1 MTQELTTPQPVQIR
15 VLEELKKDN
24 RLPALVAAV
33 ESVEKAPEV
42 IKNQVADKFIPAFIQ
57 IEKYCTGFR
66 EFVVSDETET
76 GKMFEAGQK
85 AKELKKIKR
94 ELTALHEAGKE
105 SALRE
110 GQTYDAVRR
119 IGFAEIDPAIAHYEA
134 QAEYIERK
142 EAARIEA
149 LRVERYAL
157 ILPYLVPEICPP
169 PWPEW
174 GAMHVDDFNATL
186 YAAQEKARQIEADK
200 LAQIE
205 REKAEREELERLR
218 VEQVEREAILEQ
230 ALAAQRKIE
239 QELAEAQK
247 TIAHVYKDYGKPVD
261 QILAEINENKTTDR
275 EKLRAYGA
283 ALLQV
288 QCAPIQDQAMRK
300 VLEQV
305 KILLVKVDKFIEE
318 KTA

>member
-1 MTQELTTPQPVQIR
+1 VTDLQLSIEKFSPPV
-15 VLEELKKDN
+15 V
-24 RLPALVAAV
+24 VAADLTIAFKDFFAQM
-33 ESVEKAPEV
+33 EQWEEKA
-42 IKNQVADKFIPAFIQ
+42 ASL
-57 IEKYCTGFR
+57 
-66 EFVVSDETET
+66 VVEDETQT
-76 GKMFEAGQK
+76 GLMFEAGVARK
-85 AKELKKIKR
+85 ALASIRIAVEKQRKIMKEDSLRTGQAIDGVAKMMR
-94 ELTALHEAGKE
+94 ERIEAME
-105 SALRE
+105 AHLAAQE
-110 GQTYDAVRR
+110 NY
-119 IGFAEIDPAIAHYEA
+119 IAN
-134 QAEYIERK
+134 K
-142 EAARIEA
+142 EAARPSDR
-149 LRVERYAL
+149 RVERYAL

-230 ALAAQRKIE
+230 ALAAQRKVE

-300 VLEQV
+300 VLQDV
-305 KILLVKVDKFIEE
+305 KILLGKIDKFIED
-318 KTA
+318 KTKP

>member
-1 MTQELTTPQPVQIR
+1 V
-15 VLEELKKDN
+15 
-24 RLPALVAAV
+24 VAADLTIAFKDFFAQM
-33 ESVEKAPEV
+33 EQWEEKAATLIVE
-42 IKNQVADKFIPAFIQ
+42 
-57 IEKYCTGFR
+57 
-66 EFVVSDETET
+66 DETQT
-76 GKMFEAGQK
+76 GLMFEAGVARK
-85 AKELKKIKR
+85 AMASIRIAVEKQRKIMKEDSLRTGQAIDGVAKMMKERIEKV
-94 ELTALHEAGKE
+94 EAHL
-105 SALRE
+105 A
-110 GQTYDAVRR
+110 
-119 IGFAEIDPAIAHYEA
+119 A
-134 QAEYIERK
+134 QENYIVNK
-142 EAARIEA
+142 EAARVEA

-230 ALAAQRKIE
+230 ALAAQRKVE

-300 VLEQV
+300 VLQDV
-305 KILLVKVDKFIEE
+305 KILLGKIDKFIED
-318 KTA
+318 KTKP

>member
-1 MTQELTTPQPVQIR
+1 MTDLTNNITPLRTVA
-15 VLEELKKDN
+15 ELKETGQY
-24 RLPALVAAV
+24 PALVTAV
-33 ESVEKAPEV
+33 ESVKDATEAIKDEVALQFIDFYARIEAYTAKA
-42 IKNQVADKFIPAFIQ
+42 F
-57 IEKYCTGFR
+57 TL
-66 EFVVSDETET
+66 VVSNETET
-76 GKMFEAGQK
+76 GKMYEALQAAKAIKALEKAITDFHKEKKEDSLKVGQ
-85 AKELKKIKR
+85 A
-94 ELTALHEAGKE
+94 
-105 SALRE
+105 
-110 GQTYDAVRR
+110 YDAVKR
-119 IGFAEIDPAIAHYEA
+119 GAFALTQPAYEHLKA
-134 QAEYIERK
+134 QAEYAERM
-142 EAARIEA
+142 EVVRVEA

-230 ALAAQRKIE
+230 ALAAQRKVE

-318 KTA
+318 KTAQ